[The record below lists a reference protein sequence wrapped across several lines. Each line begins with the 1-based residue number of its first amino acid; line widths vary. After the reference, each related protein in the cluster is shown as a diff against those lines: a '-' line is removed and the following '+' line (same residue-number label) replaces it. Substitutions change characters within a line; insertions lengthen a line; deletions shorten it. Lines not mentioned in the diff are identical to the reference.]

1 MYLLQM
7 GYVQPRGAQNNQVL
21 AYHTKHVMNTPH
33 IKKSFIHEDEN
44 MINTSWADLQQHLL
58 AKDLVHCNLSV
69 KVERQLKVSL
79 IQLLCISSNNFSSAL
94 ILNQER
100 WLKLFSEN
108 DLLVALSIQV
118 YIKALYQN
126 LDSMPKII
134 NNFQWC
140 ILNLA

>member
-1 MYLLQM
+1 M

-69 KVERQLKVSL
+69 KVERQLKAPLDPTSL
-79 IQLLCISSNNFSSAL
+79 Y
-94 ILNQER
+94 
-100 WLKLFSEN
+100 LFE
-108 DLLVALSIQV
+108 
-118 YIKALYQN
+118 
-126 LDSMPKII
+126 
-134 NNFQWC
+134 
-140 ILNLA
+140 

>member
-7 GYVQPRGAQNNQVL
+7 GYVQPSGAQNNQVL